1 MYQSTKLFSGYSCC
15 FRQWKAEHSH
25 CRFLHGYALS
35 FRVTFTGELDTRNW
49 VCDFGC
55 FSKNGIKERL
65 SYLFDHTTII
75 AHDDPQ
81 LEKFRTLEQEGL
93 IQLRV
98 VGAVG
103 AECFA
108 QLVCTEVNRLLLEDE
123 EHSGRV
129 QAVKV
134 ECMENDKNSAVFFL
148 GDKLF

>member
-1 MYQSTKLFSGYSCC
+1 MYRSTKLFSGYSCC

-35 FRVTFTGELDTRNW
+35 FRVTFAGELDERNW

-81 LEKFRTLEQEGL
+81 LVMFQELEQKGL

-98 VGAVG
+98 VDAVG
-103 AECFA
+103 AERFA
-108 QLVCTEVNRLLLEDE
+108 QLVCTEVNQLLLGDKA
-123 EHSGRV
+123 HAGRV
-129 QAVKV
+129 QAVQV
-134 ECMENDKNSAVFFL
+134 ECMENEKNSA
-148 GDKLF
+148 LFCLEK